1 MATRQARQEARPLAP
16 RRDPTARASLPIGY
30 GIQLRTAA
38 TLPPLLDA
46 LATRLAAPLSS
57 PFDVEHVVVPGGPMR
72 DWLAAELADRLGVWC
87 NHAVY
92 PPAMLADRLGV
103 PLPEPPSAWAVRDAL
118 AGRLGTPGFEAP
130 TRYLEG
136 DATGIRAI
144 QLATRIASLFAN
156 YARFRPEML
165 ARWADGSHS
174 TNDGNEAWQAQLWRD
189 LFQGALHPLAAINA
203 HFADHIPTLPRRLS
217 VFAVD
222 HLAPL
227 ELHVLRRLAQHIQVG
242 VFAIATSPLAQALA
256 ADAPPKVLPCTL
268 PTPRLLVHATHG
280 KMREVEVLRDALLT
294 LFAGDASLQPED
306 VLVLAPDINDYAA
319 LLDGVFGTQADL
331 SRAPG
336 AQARFPLCFADRSP
350 FVDAPGLAAMR
361 ALLALPHSR
370 RPLSLVSELW
380 SIAPVHA
387 RFGLSEEDAA
397 TARGWLDEAAVRWAE
412 DAPFRER
419 FANPALPQHT
429 WRWGLDRLL
438 LGYAVESDNARLF
451 DDLLPIDGLEGNNAA
466 PLGGLCAF
474 CDILLQHLAVLEG
487 NHTPSQWAT
496 VLLASYDALV
506 STRGPWAGSRLTLV
520 HALEALSGEQ
530 SVAIGAVS
538 DWIVGQLEQVER
550 REGFYSGGVNCAS
563 LRTGRV
569 IPARVVA
576 LLGVDDD
583 RFPRDPT
590 PLAFDL
596 IAQDPQPGDL
606 PARMEDRLTFVNASR
621 AAIDHLHLSYIG
633 HGSRDNKARPPSVV
647 VAELLD
653 ALPVAIRAEAAVSH
667 PMQPFSRLAF
677 VDPRVPNYSNAHHLG
692 ALALLSPQ
700 REPPAFFPTPLSPDP
715 ATATVDLAVLVR
727 FFQNPSAAVLSGRL
741 DLRFAEAE
749 AGTGDREPFNLN
761 FLEQW
766 QIGDALVKAGLAGID
781 PESLWPAMR
790 ESGLL
795 PMGTPGRAHFDA
807 LAAAAMGVVE
817 AAQDCDAGEAQP
829 NVDLNVELPGARLTG
844 RLDGRRTGGG
854 LYVSYS
860 KLDAKRL
867 LPAWIRHLAANAAG
881 LQPAVTWA
889 VGRAKGGGE
898 SHSWADVPEAGRWL
912 RQLLALY
919 AEGMTRPLPF
929 TPKASYAYAVSYMT
943 SQATGTPEADARA
956 LASIE
961 ALKAWVSMRLPGQ
974 DPIPGEGEDPAV
986 ARVFDRSVLW
996 SEEFG
1001 RVALRVYAPMR
1012 GHYGLPESLS

>member
-1 MATRQARQEARPLAP
+1 MP
-16 RRDPTARASLPIGY
+16 RIGF
-30 GIQLRTAA
+30 GIQLTTAA

-46 LATRLAAPLSS
+46 LATRLAEPLSS

-72 DWLAAELADRLGVWC
+72 DWLATELADRLGVWC

-92 PPAMLADRLGV
+92 PPTMLAERLGV
-103 PLPEPPSAWAVRDAL
+103 PLPNPPSAWAVRDAL
-118 AGRLGTPGFEAP
+118 AERLGTPGFEAP
-130 TRYLEG
+130 TRYLDG

-156 YARFRPEML
+156 YARFRPELL
-165 ARWADGSHS
+165 ARWAAGAA
-174 TNDGNEAWQAQLWRD
+174 TTKEPNEVWQAALWGD
-189 LFQGALHPLAAINA
+189 VSGGAPHPLAAINV
-203 HFADHIPTLPRRLS
+203 HFAYHIPTLPTRLS

-227 ELHVLRRLAQHIQVG
+227 ELHLLRKLAQHIHVA
-242 VFAIATSPLAQALA
+242 VFAVATSPLARALA
-256 ADAPPKVLPCTL
+256 ADATPNLLSSAL

-294 LFAGDASLQPED
+294 MFDADGSLQPED

-319 LLDGVFGTQADL
+319 LLDGVFGSQADL

-336 AQARFPLCFADRSP
+336 AQARLPLCYADRSP

-370 RPLSLVSELW
+370 RPLSLVAELW

-387 RFGLSEEDAA
+387 CFGLSEAEAGA
-397 TARGWLDEAAVRWAE
+397 ARGWLDEAAVRWAE

-438 LGYAVESDNARLF
+438 LGYAIEGNHERLY

-474 CDILLQHLAVLEG
+474 CDTLFQHLAVLEG
-487 NHTPSQWAT
+487 THTPTQWVT
-496 VLLASYDALV
+496 VLLAAYDALV
-506 STRGPWAGSRLTLV
+506 STRGAWAGSRLTLV
-520 HALEALSGEQ
+520 RGLEALSGKRP
-530 SVAIGAVS
+530 VAIGAVS
-538 DWIVGQLEQVER
+538 DWLVGQLEQVER
-550 REGFYSGGVNCAS
+550 REGFYTGGVNCAS
-563 LRTGRV
+563 LRAGRV

-576 LLGVDDD
+576 LLGLDDD

-596 IAQDPQPGDL
+596 MAQDPQPGDL
-606 PARMEDRLTFVNASR
+606 PARVEDRLTFVNASR

-647 VAELLD
+647 IAELLD
-653 ALPVAIRAEAAVSH
+653 ARPLAARAEAVVSH
-667 PMQPFSRLAF
+667 PMHPFSRLAF
-677 VDPRVPNYSNAHHLG
+677 VDPRVPNYSTAHHRG

-700 REPPAFFPTPLSPDP
+700 REPPAFFPTPLTADP

-727 FFQNPSAAVLSGRL
+727 FFQNPVAAVLSGRL

-749 AGTGDREPFNLN
+749 VGASDREPFNLN

-766 QIGDALVKAGLAGID
+766 QIGDALVKAGLAGLD
-781 PESLWPAMR
+781 PESFWPAMR

-795 PMGTPGRAHFDA
+795 PMGTPGRAYFDT
-807 LAAAAMGVVE
+807 LAAAAANVVE
-817 AAQDCDAGEAQP
+817 TALACNAGAPQP
-829 NVDLNVELPGARLTG
+829 NVDLNVELPRARLTG

-867 LPAWIRHLAANAAG
+867 LPAWIRHLAASAAG

-889 VGRAKGGGE
+889 VGRGKSGGE
-898 SHSWADVPEAGRWL
+898 DHCWEELPGADRWL
-912 RQLLALY
+912 LQLLALY

-929 TPKASYAYAVSYMT
+929 MPKSSYAYAVSYLT
-943 SQATGTPEADARA
+943 SRATGTSDTDARA

-961 ALKAWVSMRLPGQ
+961 ALKSWVPTRLPGQ
-974 DPIPGEGEDPAV
+974 DPIPGEGDDPAV

-996 SEEFG
+996 SDEFG
-1001 RVALRVYAPMR
+1001 RIALRVFGPMR
-1012 GHYGLPESLS
+1012 GECGLQESSP